1 MKFQNSL
8 FISFTFNQITAH
20 NYRVIFFIKQYKM
33 RWGPMKRIII
43 LLIFGFAISVSSC
56 NSHKNEDITNIMD
69 NSKETA
75 RDIIGKNA
83 FLYYKNYNEATDFYE
98 RIMGFKN
105 VFEFEGFAVIF
116 QTTATTFIT
125 VVNDNGRGMHTSDEP
140 KTIAIALITDQ
151 LDAWYE
157 YALLQG
163 MDIRNPPKPLGDS
176 AHNGFLVTDPGG
188 YILEFEY
195 FAPHD
200 ENVRFMPLL
209 NASETIFSETELVTE
224 RPAGLGFKASI
235 YWLYHKDAKAA
246 ADFYREVMGFSMLV
260 EQPFSD
266 IYTSSQTGY
275 IGLVLDGVGIH
286 NATHEKAVNVG
297 FMTNDAQ
304 AWFDYLKEQPTF
316 KLRTE
321 ELFHEMDSAGN
332 NLIDIVIGYDPDNYF
347 IEIDEYL
354 NLDTNN
360 IIRQELGMN

>member
-1 MKFQNSL
+1 MK
-8 FISFTFNQITAH
+8 QIK
-20 NYRVIFFIKQYKM
+20 YFM
-33 RWGPMKRIII
+33 
-43 LLIFGFAISVSSC
+43 IFGFLLMLGAC
-56 NSHKNEDITNIMD
+56 MDRQNDEMMNIMD
-69 NSKETA
+69 NKEEAT
-75 RDIIGKNA
+75 RDIIGNNA
-83 FLYYKNYNEATDFYE
+83 FLYYKNYDEATDFYE
-98 RIMGFKN
+98 RVMGFKN

-157 YALLQG
+157 YALLQE
-163 MDIRNPPKPLGDS
+163 MDIRNPPKPLEDS
-176 AHNGFLVTDPGG
+176 PHNGFLVTDPGG
-188 YILEFEY
+188 YILEFEH

-209 NASETIFSETELVTE
+209 NASETIFSEIELVTE

-246 ADFYREVMGFSMLV
+246 ADFYREVMGFNKLV

-316 KLRTE
+316 KLRTK
-321 ELFHEMDSAGN
+321 ELFHEKDGAGN

-354 NLDTNN
+354 DLEVNK
-360 IIRQELGMN
+360 IIRQKLGMN

>member
-1 MKFQNSL
+1 MK
-8 FISFTFNQITAH
+8 QIK
-20 NYRVIFFIKQYKM
+20 YFM
-33 RWGPMKRIII
+33 
-43 LLIFGFAISVSSC
+43 IFGFLLMLGACMDRQNDEIM
-56 NSHKNEDITNIMD
+56 NIMD
-69 NSKETA
+69 NKEEAT
-75 RDIIGKNA
+75 RDIIGNNA
-83 FLYYKNYNEATDFYE
+83 FLYYKNYDEATDFYE

-116 QTTATTFIT
+116 QTTATSFIT

-163 MDIRNPPKPLGDS
+163 MDIRNPPKPLGDTP
-176 AHNGFLVTDPGG
+176 HNGFLVTDPGG
-188 YILEFEY
+188 YILEFEH

-209 NASETIFSETELVTE
+209 NASETIFSEPELMTE
-224 RPAGLGFKASI
+224 RPVGLGFKASI

-246 ADFYREVMGFSMLV
+246 ADFYRDVMGFEMLV

-266 IYTSSQTGY
+266 IYSSSRTGY

-304 AWFDYLKEQPTF
+304 AWFDYLENQPSF
-316 KLRTE
+316 ELRTK
-321 ELFHEMDSAGN
+321 ELFHEEDGNGN

-354 NLDTNN
+354 DVEFNKD
-360 IIRQELGMN
+360 IRNVLEMR